1 MIYTTLNIHK
11 GVFEKISAAA
21 EKLNKSKREIIV
33 LLLMKLMGD
42 YNSFRFRFSAVA
54 YQPDADE
61 DSWHCFHINFREHE
75 YEYFTDLRKLTKF
88 SVSFLL
94 RIAVYRYLDKLT
106 ESFDEPTDNYLM
118 FKDYT
123 VLHKDID
130 GFLVWTFIWGAPAYY
145 LNTLD
150 LT

>member
-1 MIYTTLNIHK
+1 MIKTTLNIQK

-21 EKLNKSKREIIV
+21 EKLNKSRREIIV
-33 LLLMKLMGD
+33 LLLMKLMRD
-42 YNSFRFRFSAVA
+42 YNSFRFRFSAVS

-61 DSWHCFHINFREHE
+61 DSWHCFHINYKEHE

-94 RIAVYRYLDKLT
+94 RIAVYRYLDKIS
-106 ESFDEPTDNYLM
+106 EGFDKPIDNYSR

-123 VLHKDID
+123 VLKKEVDD
-130 GFLVWTFIWGAPAYY
+130 FLIWTFIWGAPYDY
-145 LNTLD
+145 LNTLQIE
-150 LT
+150 